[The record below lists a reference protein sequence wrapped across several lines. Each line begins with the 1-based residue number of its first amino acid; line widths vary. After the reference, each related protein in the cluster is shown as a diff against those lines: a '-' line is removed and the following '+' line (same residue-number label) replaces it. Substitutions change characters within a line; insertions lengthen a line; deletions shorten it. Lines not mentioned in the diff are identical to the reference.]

1 MIEYWGDGVF
11 GPELSSATRRAVAQA
26 AIHGRTEETIDGWPY
41 LSLAGRANE
50 PLDAP
55 LGYEALEQLADER
68 DSAIVVFGLGLGHAI
83 RAIRGAGA
91 RIAFVF
97 EPDPGIVRQYLEDG
111 PMDLGGIHIITE
123 LAELADEWSGL
134 VGSASR
140 VHMIDTPGYQRAF
153 PEARRALAQLI
164 TRMLEKNVVN
174 DATFRARGRA
184 WISDIIDN
192 APFIA
197 TAPSAL
203 HLQGAFRGVP
213 AFIVGAGPSLA
224 KNVELLGEAAKKGLV
239 FATNTSA
246 RALDQAGVA
255 PQFLGCIE
263 SLDLSRFFEG
273 LSFLE
278 RSIRLL
284 SFTSHPR
291 HFTVDGGPILN
302 VHELLPQV
310 SGPFDRLYGRSAL
323 PVCGSVSTAL
333 LALAVRLGCSPIV
346 LVGQDLA
353 FPGGQA
359 YSAGTAF
366 AGSRVQVSA
375 DGTSLVHERCAA
387 KASAEFAARSGPLTE
402 RLEWALGWGEGESV
416 PSTVAFGHIR
426 TWLERFA
433 SVLSRAEAPPELLNA
448 TEGGSHVAGFEDQ
461 RLSDVLADLPAQ
473 EITPESI
480 FALAKSKGPHLE
492 VSDAAAF
499 LVQQARGAR
508 LVARAARELEAAG
521 SMARGSWN
529 VKSPEETLSQMRG
542 LDAAEAA
549 LRERLGEFPWA
560 DVWAWAELDRT
571 APARGSTQ
579 VLSGIERETRRG
591 AIVGRAAEELAGLLE
606 ARARTL

>member
-1 MIEYWGDGVF
+1 MIEYLGDGVF
-11 GPELSSATRRAVAQA
+11 GPELSAATKRAVAEA
-26 AIHGRTEETIDGWPY
+26 VIHGRTEETVDGWPY
-41 LSLAGRANE
+41 LALSGRANE

-55 LGYEALEQLADER
+55 LGYETRKQLADER
-68 DSAIVVFGLGLGHAI
+68 DSAIVVFGLGLGHAV

-97 EPDPGIVRQYLEDG
+97 EPDPGIVRQYLEGG

-123 LAELADEWSGL
+123 LAELPDEWGRL
-134 VGSASR
+134 VGAASR

-153 PEARRALAQLI
+153 PEARRSLAQII

-192 APFIA
+192 APFLSQ
-197 TAPSAL
+197 APSAL

-224 KNVELLGEAAKKGLV
+224 KNVDLLRDAGKKGLI
-239 FATNTSA
+239 FATNTSG
-246 RALDQAGVA
+246 RALDRAGVV

-291 HFTVDGGPILN
+291 HFTVKDGPILT
-302 VHELLPQV
+302 VHELMPQV
-310 SGPFDRLYGRSAL
+310 SAPFDRLYGRSAL

-333 LALAVRLGCSPIV
+333 MALAVRLGCSPIV
-346 LVGQDLA
+346 MVGQDFA

-359 YSAGTAF
+359 YAQGTVF
-366 AGSRVQVSA
+366 EGSRVQVSP
-375 DGTSLVHERCAA
+375 DGSSLVHARCDA
-387 KASAEFAARSGPLTE
+387 KASTELEGRKGPLTE
-402 RLEWALGWGEGESV
+402 RLEWVQGWGSGESV
-416 PSTVAFGHIR
+416 PTTAAFGHIR

-433 SVLSRAEAPPELLNA
+433 SVLARMEAPPELVNA
-448 TEGGSHVAGFEDQ
+448 TEGGSHVTGFTDR
-461 RLSDVLADLPAQ
+461 RLADVLEPLKPRG
-473 EITPESI
+473 ITPESI
-480 FALAKSKGPHLE
+480 LTLAGAGGPRISA
-492 VSDAAAF
+492 SDAAEF
-499 LVQQARGAR
+499 LLKQARGAR
-508 LVARAARELEAAG
+508 LVARAARELEAAA
-521 SMARGSWN
+521 SMARGTWN
-529 VKSPEETLSQMRG
+529 VKSPEQTLSEMRT
-542 LDAAEAA
+542 LDVAEAV

-571 APARGSTQ
+571 APARGSAQ
-579 VLSGIERETRRG
+579 VLSGIEREIRRG
-591 AIVGRAAEELAGLLE
+591 AIMARAADELAGLLE